1 MATDGRT
8 FDQWLED
15 ARLSRRALT
24 PEQRAVVEAAFE
36 FLRRCGGD
44 YYSLRILGHF
54 LLNSGVGLKVA
65 QVARLVGVSR
75 QTASRQRKL
84 SSKEVVQSAHQRMAG
99 RPYGKLLPR
108 YAGPIAE
115 FLVTHPHASRLEII
129 DFIGRAWDVRVS
141 TVALHRFMKK
151 YGLDRAQ
158 RELAAAADRSQ
169 VADPRA
175 ATPGQPPDAGLPV
188 PLPPDEFFLP
198 PRSTPVPSCCCPTRS
213 TGWPPRKAVSAT
225 TTARLPADC

>member
-1 MATDGRT
+1 MTTDGQT
-8 FDQWLED
+8 VDQWLED
-15 ARLSRRALT
+15 AEFSRRALT
-24 PEQRAVVEAAFE
+24 AEQRAVLEAGFE

-44 YYSLRILGHF
+44 YYSLRILSHF
-54 LLNSGVGLKVA
+54 LLNSGAGFKVA

-84 SSKEVVQSAHQRMAG
+84 SSKEVVQSAHHRMAG

-108 YAGPIAE
+108 YAGSIAQ
-115 FLVTHPHASRLEII
+115 FLVTHPHASRSEII
-129 DFIGRAWDVRVS
+129 DFIGRTWGVRVS

-158 RELAAAADRSQ
+158 RELAAAADGSQ
-169 VADPRA
+169 VADPLA
-175 ATPGQPPDAGLPV
+175 ATPAQPPAAGLPV
-188 PLPPDEFFLP
+188 PLPAEEFFLP
-198 PRSTPVPSCCCPTRS
+198 ARSTPVPSCSCPTRW
-213 TGWPPRKAVSAT
+213 TGWPPRKPASMT

>member
-1 MATDGRT
+1 MAADGQT
-8 FDQWLED
+8 FDQWLEG
-15 ARLSRRALT
+15 AKLSRRALT
-24 PEQRAVVEAAFE
+24 PEQRAVLEAGFAF
-36 FLRRCGGD
+36 LQRHGGD

-84 SSKEVVQSAHQRMAG
+84 SSKEVVQSAHRRMAG

-115 FLVTHPHASRLEII
+115 FLVTHPHASRSEII

-141 TVALHRFMKK
+141 TVALHRFLKK

-169 VADPRA
+169 VADPGA
-175 ATPGQPPDAGLPV
+175 ATPVQAPAAGLPV
-188 PLPPDEFFLP
+188 PLPPEEFFLP

-213 TGWPPRKAVSAT
+213 TGWPPRKTASLT
-225 TTARLPADC
+225 TTVRLPADC